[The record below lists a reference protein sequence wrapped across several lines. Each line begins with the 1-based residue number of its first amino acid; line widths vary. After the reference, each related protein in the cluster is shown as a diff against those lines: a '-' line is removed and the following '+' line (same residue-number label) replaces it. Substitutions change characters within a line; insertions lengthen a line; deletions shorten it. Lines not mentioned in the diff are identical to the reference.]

1 MKGMLSC
8 LHKIMM
14 NELSMPEVTDVIT
27 NER

>member
-1 MKGMLSC
+1 MLSC

-14 NELSMPEVTDVIT
+14 NELSIPEVTEVIT